1 MLTQDYTYEAE
12 IDRQRNKNKIFTKEK
27 IVLFKL
33 IDLKQN
39 LFFSRGRGKGYH
51 DHMLNKIKFNL
62 IKYEKDLTKYKKNNS
77 RY

>member
-1 MLTQDYTYEAE
+1 MKEINYSYEAE
-12 IDRQRNKNKIFTKEK
+12 LDRQRSKNKIFTKEK

-39 LFFSRGRGKGYH
+39 LFFSRGKGYH
-51 DHMLNKIKFNL
+51 DHMLNKIKNNL
-62 IKYEKDLTKYKKNNS
+62 IKYERDLTKYKKYNS

>member
-12 IDRQRNKNKIFTKEK
+12 IDRQREKNKIFTKEK

-39 LFFSRGRGKGYH
+39 LFFSRGKGYH
-51 DHMLNKIKFNL
+51 DHMLNKIKNNL
-62 IKYEKDLTKYKKNNS
+62 IKYERDLTKYKKYNS

>member
-1 MLTQDYTYEAE
+1 MLTQDYTYENE
-12 IDRQRNKNKIFTKEK
+12 IDRQRSKNRIFTKEK

-39 LFFSRGRGKGYH
+39 LFFSRGKGYH

-62 IKYEKDLTKYKKNNS
+62 IKYERDLTKYKKYNT

>member
-1 MLTQDYTYEAE
+1 MLTLNYSYEDE
-12 IDRQRNKNKIFTKEK
+12 LNHQRNKNKIFTKEK

-39 LFFSRGRGKGYH
+39 LYFSGGLTYH
-51 DHMLNKIKFNL
+51 DNMLNKIKNNL
-62 IKYEKDLTKYKKNNS
+62 IRYERDLTKYKKNNS

>member
-1 MLTQDYTYEAE
+1 MLTINYSYDDELNH
-12 IDRQRNKNKIFTKEK
+12 QRNKNKIFTKEK

-39 LFFSRGRGKGYH
+39 LYFSGGLIYH
-51 DHMLNKIKFNL
+51 DYMLNKIKFNL
-62 IKYEKDLTKYKKNNS
+62 IKYEKDLTKYKKYNS

>member
-1 MLTQDYTYEAE
+1 MKEINYSYEAE
-12 IDRQRNKNKIFTKEK
+12 LDRQRSKNKIFTKEK

-39 LFFSRGRGKGYH
+39 LYFSGGLTYH
-51 DHMLNKIKFNL
+51 DHMLNKIKNNL
-62 IKYEKDLTKYKKNNS
+62 IKYEKDLTKYKKYNT

>member
-1 MLTQDYTYEAE
+1 MLTENYSYDDE
-12 IDRQRNKNKIFTKEK
+12 IDRQRSKNKIFTKEK

-39 LFFSRGRGKGYH
+39 LFFSRGKGYH

>member
-1 MLTQDYTYEAE
+1 MQEINYSYEAE
-12 IDRQRNKNKIFTKEK
+12 IDHQRNKNKIFTKEK

-39 LFFSRGRGKGYH
+39 LYFSGGLTYH
-51 DHMLNKIKFNL
+51 DNMLNKIKKNL
-62 IKYEKDLTKYKKNNS
+62 IKYERDLTKYKKNNS

>member
-1 MLTQDYTYEAE
+1 MLTLNYSYEDE
-12 IDRQRNKNKIFTKEK
+12 LNHQRNKNFIFTKEK

-39 LFFSRGRGKGYH
+39 LYFSCGLTYH
-51 DHMLNKIKFNL
+51 DHMLNKIKKNL
-62 IKYEKDLTKYKKNNS
+62 IKYERDLTKYKKYNS

>member
-1 MLTQDYTYEAE
+1 MLTLNYSYDDELNH
-12 IDRQRNKNKIFTKEK
+12 QRNKNKIFTKEK

-39 LFFSRGRGKGYH
+39 LYFSGGLTYH
-51 DHMLNKIKFNL
+51 DHMLNKIKKNL
-62 IKYEKDLTKYKKNNS
+62 IKYERDLTKYKKYNT

>member
-39 LFFSRGRGKGYH
+39 LFFSRGKGYH
-51 DHMLNKIKFNL
+51 DHMLNKIKNNL
-62 IKYEKDLTKYKKNNS
+62 IKYERDLTKYKKYNS

>member
-1 MLTQDYTYEAE
+1 MKEINYSYEAE
-12 IDRQRNKNKIFTKEK
+12 LDRQRSKNKIFTKEK

-39 LFFSRGRGKGYH
+39 LYFSGGMKFH
-51 DHMLNKIKFNL
+51 DYNLNKIKNNL

>member
-1 MLTQDYTYEAE
+1 MQEINYSYEDE
-12 IDRQRNKNKIFTKEK
+12 VNHQRNKNKIFTKEK

-39 LFFSRGRGKGYH
+39 LYFSGGLTYH
-51 DHMLNKIKFNL
+51 DNMLNKIKKNL
-62 IKYEKDLTKYKKNNS
+62 IKYERDLTKYKKNNS

>member
-1 MLTQDYTYEAE
+1 MLTQNYSYEAE
-12 IDRQRNKNKIFTKEK
+12 LDHQRNKNKIFTKEK

-39 LFFSRGRGKGYH
+39 LYFSGGLTYH
-51 DHMLNKIKFNL
+51 DHMLNKIKKNL
-62 IKYEKDLTKYKKNNS
+62 IKYEKDLTKYKKHNS

>member
-1 MLTQDYTYEAE
+1 MLTENYSYDDEL
-12 IDRQRNKNKIFTKEK
+12 DHQRNKNKIFTKEK

-39 LFFSRGRGKGYH
+39 LFFSRGLKYH

-62 IKYEKDLTKYKKNNS
+62 IKFEKDLTEYKKYNS

>member
-1 MLTQDYTYEAE
+1 MKEINYSYEAE
-12 IDRQRNKNKIFTKEK
+12 LDRQRSKNKIFTKEK

-39 LFFSRGRGKGYH
+39 LFFSRGKGYH

>member
-1 MLTQDYTYEAE
+1 MLTLNYSYDDEL
-12 IDRQRNKNKIFTKEK
+12 DHQRSKNRIFTKEK

-39 LFFSRGRGKGYH
+39 LYFSGGLTYH
-51 DHMLNKIKFNL
+51 DHMLNKIKKNL
-62 IKYEKDLTKYKKNNS
+62 IKYERDLTKYKKNNS

>member
-1 MLTQDYTYEAE
+1 MQEINYSYEDE
-12 IDRQRNKNKIFTKEK
+12 LNHQRNKNKIFTKEK

-39 LFFSRGRGKGYH
+39 LYFSGGLTYH
-51 DHMLNKIKFNL
+51 DHMLNKIKKNL
-62 IKYEKDLTKYKKNNS
+62 IKYERDLTKYKKYNT

>member
-1 MLTQDYTYEAE
+1 MQEINYSYEDE
-12 IDRQRNKNKIFTKEK
+12 LNHQRNKNKIFTKEK

-39 LFFSRGRGKGYH
+39 LYFSGGLTYH
-51 DHMLNKIKFNL
+51 DNMLNKIKKNL
-62 IKYEKDLTKYKKNNS
+62 IKYERDLTKYKKNNS

>member
-1 MLTQDYTYEAE
+1 MKE
-12 IDRQRNKNKIFTKEK
+12 INYSYDDQLNHQRDKNKIFTKEK

-39 LFFSRGRGKGYH
+39 LYFSGGLTYH
-51 DHMLNKIKFNL
+51 DHMLNKIKNNL
-62 IKYEKDLTKYKKNNS
+62 IKYEKDLTKYKKYNT